1 MRKNIVGP
9 TDLLQR
15 TETFYKITIS
25 VTKITQFAHKQRD
38 FKKKIFQNQGI
49 LDTWDKRPPN
59 KYWVESFM
67 LEMFYFRFLF
77 EKKSENPIE
86 QSIARSDLTS
96 FE

>member
-1 MRKNIVGP
+1 
-9 TDLLQR
+9 
-15 TETFYKITIS
+15 
-25 VTKITQFAHKQRD
+25 
-38 FKKKIFQNQGI
+38 
-49 LDTWDKRPPN
+49 
-59 KYWVESFM
+59 M